1 MTGRY
6 LEDVLRGSL
15 VRFIYRIIFLGCK
28 YLIRLVR
35 TGWVKTGLFSSYL
48 EMSGRNIR
56 QNFNKGTKIHT
67 IEIWNI
73 DSKKYPEILSSE
85 YFGILIPN
93 SN

>member
-1 MTGRY
+1 M
-6 LEDVLRGSL
+6 
-15 VRFIYRIIFLGCK
+15 IQKKIFG
-28 YLIRLVR
+28 
-35 TGWVKTGLFSSYL
+35 
-48 EMSGRNIR
+48 

-93 SN
+93 EEQNCPIYQTPCIPERNITHVCCKSCSRSIQILMSHSILVIL